1 MTTGGTE
8 ETESTDH
15 ALDLL
20 STRRLKSSMGRTTH
34 RERTVLAVR
43 RPRHSSSSS
52 SIVIVTTSCRRASL
66 LKLLIE
72 FLNQL
77 NGCARVL
84 SSPPIAGGRQ
94 RQQGRSQDWN

>member
-43 RPRHSSSSS
+43 RRHSSSSSS
-52 SIVIVTTSCRRASL
+52 SIVIATTSCHLASL

-72 FLNQL
+72 SLNQL
-77 NGCARVL
+77 NGCGRVL
-84 SSPPIAGGRQ
+84 SSPPIIAGGRQ
-94 RQQGRSQDWN
+94 RQGRSQDWN